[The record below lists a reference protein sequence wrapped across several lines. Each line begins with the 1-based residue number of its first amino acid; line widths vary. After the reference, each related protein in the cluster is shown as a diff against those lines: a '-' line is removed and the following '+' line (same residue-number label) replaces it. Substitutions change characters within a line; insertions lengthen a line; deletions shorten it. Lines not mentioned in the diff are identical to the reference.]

1 MEKLNYTRLK
11 GFILEGLSSD
21 PRFQIPLFVL
31 FLILYI
37 INLLANMLM
46 IGTITVYIR
55 LHSPMYYFLRNLSL
69 VDISFTSSI
78 VPKMLIDF
86 LSQVKSISFAGCVA
100 QLYSFI
106 SFGGVECILLA
117 VMSLDRYVAVCKPL
131 HYTVIMNERVCII
144 LAAISWVAGLLNSLA
159 HTVFTFRLPFCRSNR
174 INHFFCDI
182 PPLLELSCTDTYI
195 NEIVVY
201 TSGGSVIIGSFLFTL
216 LSYVFIIS
224 AILKIQ
230 TSEGRQKAFST
241 CVSHLSVVSLYF
253 GTIVFTYIR
262 PTSSYALE
270 QDRVIPVL
278 YGVVTPM
285 LNPII
290 YSLRNKEVQG
300 ILRKAIK
307 RLKGHNIGE

>member
-1 MEKLNYTRLK
+1 MEKLNYTRIK

-21 PRFQIPLFVL
+21 PRLQIPLFVL
-31 FLILYI
+31 FLVLYL

-46 IGTITVYIR
+46 IGTITMYIG

-69 VDISFTSSI
+69 IDISFTSSV

-100 QLYSFI
+100 QLFSFI

-131 HYTVIMNERVCII
+131 HYTVIMNKRVCTI

-182 PPLLELSCTDTYI
+182 PPLLELSCTDTHI

-262 PTSSYALE
+262 PTSSYSLE
-270 QDRVIPVL
+270 QDRVVPVL

-300 ILRKAIK
+300 ILRKAMK
-307 RLKGHNIGE
+307 RLKGLI